1 MKNRCSNDEI
11 LYYDYFQSILD
22 SKKYKKALEENKEL
36 DLMGF
41 INNDLNEII
50 NEYKFDYDFFNEA
63 KNCFNKFINDVTYF
77 ESVKKECKSGRKSC
91 YDLSILDLCNGFLNN
106 EKDYFEPSLYGN
118 LGDAALLF
126 PYEANI
132 HLYLPSLKPSVFLN
146 LLSHNYYDNVFI
158 LENELIGTK
167 CNFVFVGLDE
177 SNEKISYEDYSFL
190 KKYNFISPSN
200 ITKESFN
207 VALGFERLSDD
218 GIMIYNTHASN
229 MYKNDSKSYLFRK
242 YLIDNRLLKAVIFT
256 KSYTRKVD
264 YEVTYIITKRK
275 NENVVFV
282 DAGSNQFRIF
292 YEINPYSEE
301 YDFGNDLMNISRI
314 VNNHINSYGI
324 SSVIACEN
332 VINKDYKFDLDEY
345 IITDKSSKR
354 RPLEEIEMDIR
365 NIYDEIQENLY

>member
-41 INNDLNEII
+41 INDDLNEII

-91 YDLSILDLCNGFLNN
+91 YDSSILALCNGFLNN

-126 PYEANI
+126 SYKSNI
-132 HLYLPSLKPSVFLN
+132 HLYLPTLKPSVFLN
-146 LLSHNYYDNVFI
+146 LLCHNYYDNVFI

-177 SNEKISYEDYSFL
+177 SNGKISYEDYSFL
-190 KKYNFISPSN
+190 KKYNFISPYN

-207 VALGFERLSDD
+207 VALGLERLSDD
-218 GIMIYNTHASN
+218 GIMIYNTHALN

-282 DAGSNQFRIF
+282 NAGSNQFRNF

-314 VNNHINSYGI
+314 VNSHINSYGI
-324 SSVIACEN
+324 SSVIAYEN

-365 NIYDEIQENLY
+365 NIYDEIRENLY